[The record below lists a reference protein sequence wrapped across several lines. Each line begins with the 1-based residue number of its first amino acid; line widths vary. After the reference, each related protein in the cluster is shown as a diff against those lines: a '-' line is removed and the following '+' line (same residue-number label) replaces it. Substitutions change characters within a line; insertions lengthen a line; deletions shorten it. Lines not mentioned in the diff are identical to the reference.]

1 VVAAYLDV
9 LTPPAKE
16 NATSHQGGAVFRADK
31 WTRLRRFLILGSETG
46 SIYQPQKQLLIQNVK
61 VVQECL
67 EEDADRTLGEIVD
80 ISENGRA
87 AKTDAAILALAMAS
101 VADDDNMRRAAYF
114 EVPTVCRTGTHI
126 LHFAAYRKALGGG
139 WGRGMRAAVGEWF
152 TNKTPRDLAY
162 QAVKYPSRDG
172 WALRDLLRLAHPS
185 IGDYWPNLGMPR
197 TVQYPNHLL
206 RYITKGAPAL
216 VDLVDLLHRQ
226 NSAPSYPDWATF
238 LMAVEVIKRYAA
250 EKYTAQELAEICDL
264 IREYR
269 IPREALPT
277 QLLGE
282 PVVWS
287 VLLQDM
293 PLGAMIRNLGKMSS
307 IGVLGLDS
315 ENEAKVLSAMD
326 NAGALRTARVHPL
339 AILNAFAVYSSG
351 RGLKGSLSWT
361 PNKRIVSALD
371 EAFYMAFG
379 TISPSNARIRLAVD
393 VSGSMHALRVSGMEA
408 ISAATGA
415 AAMALI
421 TASTEPRADIVAFSH
436 TMVEL
441 PISPDMRL
449 DAVLAKM
456 RAIPYGGT
464 IVSLPIVD
472 AAQQGIRDIEAFVTY
487 TDNETINGYQGWGGF
502 VSTSWGPRS
511 RERVEIPTVSAALRD
526 YRQRSGTPTRN
537 VVVAFSTNEIS
548 VADPADPGQLDV
560 AGFDTQTPQL
570 LSDFIAGTL

>member
-1 VVAAYLDV
+1 VVTAYLDV
-9 LTPPAKE
+9 LKPPARE
-16 NATSHQGGAVFRADK
+16 NATSHQGGAVFQADK

-67 EEDADRTLGEIVD
+67 AEDSDRTLEEIVD
-80 ISENGRA
+80 VSENGRA

-101 VADDDNMRRAAYF
+101 VVADDDVRREAYYC
-114 EVPTVCRTGTHI
+114 VSQVCRTGTHL

-139 WGRGMRAAVGEWF
+139 WGRGMREAVGGWF
-152 TNKTPRDLAY
+152 TDRNARDMAY

-172 WALRDLLRLAHPS
+172 WSLRDLLRLAHPMAY
-185 IGDYWPNLGMPR
+185 GDSNY
-197 TVQYPNHLL
+197 VL
-206 RYITKGAPAL
+206 RYITKGQQAL
-216 VDLVDLLHRQ
+216 VDYADLLRRQ
-226 NSAPSYPDWATF
+226 NSAPAYPDWATF

-250 EKYTAQELAEICDL
+250 EKYTAQELTEICDL

-277 QLLGE
+277 QILNEPDVWLAMLLDGH
-282 PVVWS
+282 
-287 VLLQDM
+287 M
-293 PLGAMIRNLGKMSS
+293 PLHAMIRNLGKMSS
-307 IGVLGLDS
+307 IGLLRGDLAEQEVL
-315 ENEAKVLSAMD
+315 KAMD
-326 NAGALRTARVHPL
+326 SPGRLRSARVHPL

-351 RGLKGSLSWT
+351 KGLKGALKWT
-361 PNKRIVSALD
+361 PSTKIVNALD

-379 TISPSNARIRLAVD
+379 TISSSNARIRLAVD
-393 VSGSMHALRVSGMEA
+393 VSGSMNSLRVSGMEA

-421 TASTEPRADIVAFSH
+421 TAATEPRADIVAFSG
-436 TMVEL
+436 TMVPLE
-441 PISPDMRL
+441 ISPDMRL

-464 IVSLPIVD
+464 IVSLPIID
-472 AAQQGIRDIEAFVTY
+472 AHQQGVRDIDAFVTY
-487 TDNETINGYQGWGGF
+487 TDNETFNGYQGWGGF

-511 RERVEIPTVSAALRD
+511 RERIQIPTVSEALRD
-526 YRQRSGTPTRN
+526 YRNFSARPTRN
-537 VVVAFSTNEIS
+537 VVVAFSTNDIS

-560 AGFDTQTPQL
+560 AGFDTATPQL
-570 LSDFIAGTL
+570 ISDFIAGTL

>member
-1 VVAAYLDV
+1 VVAAYLDI
-9 LTPPAKE
+9 LKPPARE
-16 NATSHQGGAVFRADK
+16 NATSHQGGAVFQADK

-67 EEDADRTLGEIVD
+67 AEDSDRTLEEIVD
-80 ISENGRA
+80 VSENGRA

-101 VADDDNMRRAAYF
+101 VVADDDVRREAYYC
-114 EVPTVCRTGTHI
+114 VSQVCRTGTHL

-139 WGRGMRAAVGEWF
+139 WGRGMREAVGGWF
-152 TNKTPRDLAY
+152 TDRNARDMAY

-172 WALRDLLRLAHPS
+172 WSLRDLLRLAHPMAY
-185 IGDYWPNLGMPR
+185 GDSNY
-197 TVQYPNHLL
+197 VL
-206 RYITKGAPAL
+206 RYITKGQQAL
-216 VDLVDLLHRQ
+216 VDYADLLRRQ
-226 NSAPSYPDWATF
+226 NSAPAYPDWATF

-250 EKYTAQELAEICDL
+250 EKYTAQELAKICDL

>member
-101 VADDDNMRRAAYF
+101 VAADDDTRRDAYSY
-114 EVPTVCRTGTHI
+114 VYKVCRTGTHL
-126 LHFAAYRKALGGG
+126 LHFAAFRKLLGGG
-139 WGRGMRAAVGEWF
+139 WGRGMRGAVGEWLL
-152 TNKTPRDLAY
+152 NKTPRDLAY

-172 WALRDLLRLAHPS
+172 WALRDLLRLAHPGPFTQERS
-185 IGDYWPNLGMPR
+185 
-197 TVQYPNHLL
+197 HLL